1 MSFFFF
7 FPVRNILKSIIFFF
21 QEALWGRSRWILRKC
36 LALIGLHFGCEV
48 LMGSV
53 HTHHPALLLSAA
65 ELPGKTHVKGALE
78 TFQPKVRSLKELR
91 CQGCNQSPNYQAE
104 RTTILCQLWEALTS
118 DGPCGP
124 VARAVSSNVLG
135 LLFCLTLLL
144 MVLRLDPRLLSLL
157 TNLL

>member
-1 MSFFFF
+1 MTG
-7 FPVRNILKSIIFFF
+7 V
-21 QEALWGRSRWILRKC
+21 
-36 LALIGLHFGCEV
+36 
-48 LMGSV
+48 
-53 HTHHPALLLSAA
+53 
-65 ELPGKTHVKGALE
+65 LE

-118 DGPCGP
+118 DGPCGS

-135 LLFCLTLLL
+135 LLFCLMLLL